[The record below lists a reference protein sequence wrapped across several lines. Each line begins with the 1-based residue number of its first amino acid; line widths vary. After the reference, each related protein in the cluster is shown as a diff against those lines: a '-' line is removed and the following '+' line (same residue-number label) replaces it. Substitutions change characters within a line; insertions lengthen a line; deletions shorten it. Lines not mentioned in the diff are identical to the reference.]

1 MDFRNITSSKST
13 YRNRLLE
20 IFWATSV
27 KKKGTFLNQEKEAN
41 FRRLYFDDY
50 FDSGS
55 VYVVFEQKN
64 ILGYLLIIDDTK
76 NLIIKNKQLENIYL
90 EFTNEVNDF
99 PASLHINTYPS
110 SQGKGVGSM
119 LINNA
124 INEKKVLNKDY
135 KIHLITHID
144 SSNVKF
150 YEKLKFRIQKT
161 DSERRVFLGLTYY

>member
-1 MDFRNITSSKST
+1 MKKIIFIVIT
-13 YRNRLLE
+13 LLFNFNSHSFSNTLNCDE
-20 IFWATSV
+20 FKKFSV
-27 KKKGTFLNQEKEAN
+27 NYMKCKASLIKDKTVSAGKN
-41 FRRLYFDDY
+41 F
-50 FDSGS
+50 
-55 VYVVFEQKN
+55 
-64 ILGYLLIIDDTK
+64 IDDTK